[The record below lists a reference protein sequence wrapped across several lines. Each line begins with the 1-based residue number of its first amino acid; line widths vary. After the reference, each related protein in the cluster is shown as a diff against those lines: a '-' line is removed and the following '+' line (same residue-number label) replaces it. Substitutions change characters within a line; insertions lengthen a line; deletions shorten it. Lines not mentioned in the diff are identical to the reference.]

1 MTPEDGWYSED
12 SATLGDRIHG
22 AREAAGL
29 GQKELAARLGVK
41 NSTVQR
47 WEEDRAEP
55 RANKLQML
63 CGVLGVSLSWI
74 LTGVGDGPEGPS
86 EEERSTSRAEELA
99 ELRKVRAELT
109 ATLARLGRLEKRLR
123 ASTPV

>member
-12 SATLGDRIHG
+12 SATLGDRIAG

-29 GQKELAARLGVK
+29 AQKELAARLGVK
-41 NSTVQR
+41 VGTVER
-47 WEEDRAEP
+47 WEDDRAEP

-63 CGVLGVSLSWI
+63 SGMLGVSLSWM
-74 LTGVGDGPEGPS
+74 LTGVGDGPDGPG
-86 EEERSTSRAEELA
+86 ETDAQDNAAELA
-99 ELRKVRAELT
+99 EIRKIRAEMT

-123 ASTPV
+123 AG